1 MLADKEDLC
10 LAGWPGWWGP
20 DYRGRKDAIKQT
32 VDAVMLDSD
41 QSDDSLTLLGSWQ
54 LTLVLMSAAGWWLLT
69 SVSQWLMCS

>member
-32 VDAVMLDSD
+32 VDADMLDSD
-41 QSDDSLTLLGSWQ
+41 QSDDSLALFGSWQ
-54 LTLVLMSAAGWWLLT
+54 LTSGNDVIRHQPCHVCPST
-69 SVSQWLMCS
+69 PSYC